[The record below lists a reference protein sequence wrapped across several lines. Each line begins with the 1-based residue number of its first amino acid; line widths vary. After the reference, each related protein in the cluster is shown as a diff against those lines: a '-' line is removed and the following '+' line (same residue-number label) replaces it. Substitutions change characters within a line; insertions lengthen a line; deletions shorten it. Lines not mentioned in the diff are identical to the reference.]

1 MYVLQRQ
8 SIIEDLVADTNLTN
22 FETLVSNTGV
32 LCSVS
37 SLISVFDVGVSGLW
51 FDPRPSPVQT
61 FGQKDICSES

>member
-37 SLISVFDVGVSGLW
+37 SLMGVYDVGVSGLW
-51 FDPRPSPVQT
+51 FDPRPVQC
-61 FGQKDICSES
+61 KLLA